1 MYFSS
6 ILLAEPFLKT
16 FPLGITLNKPVV
28 SVVPSELTHKMMQ
41 LHVVVNYYM
50 HMDNKFFVLFFL
62 PLTTGKKQ
70 WFPSSMAAKAKARA
84 WHLTQGCFRGL
95 FQ

>member
-50 HMDNKFFVLFFL
+50 HMDNKFF
-62 PLTTGKKQ
+62 
-70 WFPSSMAAKAKARA
+70 SSSNHRQEAVVS
-84 WHLTQGCFRGL
+84 
-95 FQ
+95 FQHGS